1 MSGQNDT
8 LQAAIDK
15 LNGTITKLGQD
26 VKALAAKINSG
37 LTDTEAADLSAELGA
52 IGDSL
57 TSIDT
62 AALGQP
68 AAGAAAGTVQ
78 A

>member
-37 LTDTEAADLSAELGA
+37 LTDDEAANLATELGA

-62 AALGQP
+62 TALGQP
-68 AAGAAAGTVQ
+68 AAGTAQ